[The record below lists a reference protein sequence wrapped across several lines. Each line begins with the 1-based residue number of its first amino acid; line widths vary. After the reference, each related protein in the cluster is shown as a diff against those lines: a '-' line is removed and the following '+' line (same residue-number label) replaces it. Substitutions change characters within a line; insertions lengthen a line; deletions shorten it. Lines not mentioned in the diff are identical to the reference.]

1 MSLHPPR
8 RSPEEETRLIILY
21 TIRHLPPCTGVQLQ
35 QILFDYNEM
44 NYFDMMFALNDLC
57 ANGQAIR
64 EADGDQHVYAITPA
78 GEEALLLFG
87 NRVPGSIRQYIA
99 EKGLLW
105 QARLKEG
112 EQYPHQIRKTEKGE
126 WVLSLGVQEKDAPL
140 MQLTLSLPSYEMA
153 AQMAKNWPEKAS
165 AFYAG
170 AIGLLSEEEK

>member
-64 EADGDQHVYAITPA
+64 EPAGDQHVYAITPA

-99 EKGLLW
+99 KKGLLW
-105 QARLKEG
+105 QARLKES
-112 EQYPHQIRKTEKGE
+112 EQFPHQIRKTEKGE
-126 WVLSLGVQEKDAPL
+126 WVLSLSVQEKDAPL
-140 MQLTLSLPSYEMA
+140 MQLTLSLPSYDMA
-153 AQMAKNWPEKAS
+153 AQMAKDWPDKAS
-165 AFYAG
+165 AFYAH
-170 AIGLLSEEEK
+170 AIRTLSEEKK

>member
-8 RSPEEETRLIILY
+8 RSPEEETRLILLY

-64 EADGDQHVYAITPA
+64 EAAGGQPVYAITPA

-87 NRVPGSIRQYIA
+87 NRVPASIRQYIA
-99 EKGLLW
+99 QKGLLW
-105 QARLKEG
+105 QARLKES
-112 EQYPHQIRKTEKGE
+112 EQYPHQIRKTEKGD
-126 WVLSLGVQEKDAPL
+126 WVLSLSVQEKDAPL

-153 AQMAKNWPEKAS
+153 AQMANAWPDKAS
-165 AFYAG
+165 AFYAH
-170 AIGLLSEEEK
+170 AIHTLSEEKK